1 MPASHPAT
9 GHAVR
14 ARRRWF
20 TEWALVTLVVLA
32 SASAATWP
40 LVRSPRQV
48 AAHQDPLFSAWRIDQ
63 WSRNLS
69 GQGAGGWFGGNS
81 FAPTGDAL
89 LLSDAM
95 LLPNTLAVPVARAAG
110 VLPAFTFVF
119 WLAVLGNGWAA
130 YALARAATGGHRL
143 AALVAAAIFT
153 GAPFRA
159 AHVVHLEMLWS
170 PWIPLAVL
178 AAMRTMQGHRRA
190 PWALA
195 LTLVAQMAS
204 AIYTGVYLLTLL
216 PVIAATAWLAA
227 GRPRPDARTMR
238 DTVLALLLAVCLVG
252 LYAWPYQRVRT
263 AVGDRRAPE
272 ISRYGAEPIDYL
284 RPAAGNR
291 WLGWFGAEAPNEER
305 TLSSGLVPYA
315 LAVPALLAPMT
326 PWVAGLSAG
335 AVVAFD
341 ASRGLGG
348 WVYPWLQRLPPYAG
362 LRVPARF
369 AVFVLLAVSL
379 LAAGT
384 VVRLTRATRS
394 PRMARAVTA
403 LVLAGVIAE
412 QLSQQT
418 LRALPATAPPLY
430 AWLAQ
435 LPPTVVA
442 HLPMPDPGRLPGA
455 DVEYQYFAQHH
466 RHRLVNGYS
475 GFYPPPYL
483 RLLEVMRGFPSAEAL
498 DALRASGATL
508 LAVHRQHYTPE
519 AYAALTWW
527 LDSRPDVVPLAAI
540 RDEADE
546 VRVYRMSAD

>member
-1 MPASHPAT
+1 M
-9 GHAVR
+9 
-14 ARRRWF
+14 
-20 TEWALVTLVVLA
+20 VTAVVLA
-32 SASAATWP
+32 SAVAATWP
-40 LVRSPRQV
+40 LIRSPWQV

-63 WSRNLS
+63 WSRNLA
-69 GQGAGGWFGGNS
+69 GQGAGGLFGGSS
-81 FAPTGDAL
+81 FAPTRDAL

-95 LLPNTLAVPVARAAG
+95 LLPNTLAVPVAWVAG
-110 VLPAFTFVF
+110 ALPAFTLVF

-143 AALVAAAIFT
+143 AALVAAVIFT

-170 PWIPLAVL
+170 PWVPLAVL

-216 PVIAATAWLAA
+216 PVIASVAWLMA
-227 GRPRPDARTMR
+227 GRPRFTARVARDAVVAMT
-238 DTVLALLLAVCLVG
+238 LAVLLIV

-272 ISRYGAEPIDYL
+272 IALYGAELVDYL

-291 WLGWFGAEAPNEER
+291 WLGWLGAEVPNDER
-305 TLSSGLVPYA
+305 KLSAGLVAYA
-315 LAVPALLAPMT
+315 LAAPALLAPMT

-335 AVVAFD
+335 GVVAVD
-341 ASRGLGG
+341 ASRGLDG

-369 AVFVLLAVSL
+369 ALFVLLAVAM
-379 LAAGT
+379 LAAASM
-384 VVRLTRATRS
+384 VRLTRATGS
-394 PRMARAVTA
+394 PGRARAVTA
-403 LVLAGVIAE
+403 LVLAALITE
-412 QLSQQT
+412 QASQQT
-418 LRALPATAPPLY
+418 LRTLPRSAPPLY

-442 HLPMPDPGRLPGA
+442 HLPMPDPGQLPGA
-455 DVEYQYFAQHH
+455 DVEFQYFAQYH
-466 RHRLVNGYS
+466 RHRIINGYS
-475 GFYPPPYL
+475 GFYPPSYL
-483 RLLEVMRGFPSAEAL
+483 RLLEVLRGFPSADGLEAL
-498 DALRASGATL
+498 LASGARL

-519 AYAALTWW
+519 AYASLTGW
-527 LDSRPDVVPLAAI
+527 LDSRPDVVPLAAL
-540 RDEADE
+540 RDEGGE
-546 VRVYRMSAD
+546 VRVYRMAGD